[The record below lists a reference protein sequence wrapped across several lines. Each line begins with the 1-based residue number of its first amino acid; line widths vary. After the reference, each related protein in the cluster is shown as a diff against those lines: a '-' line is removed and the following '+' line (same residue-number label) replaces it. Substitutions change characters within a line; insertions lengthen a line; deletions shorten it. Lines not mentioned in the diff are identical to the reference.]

1 MINSDKYIRA
11 CFKYALKH
19 KFYIWVKLSKGSD
32 TKPNGSKVHF
42 FKRIMTADCIKLLII
57 LMSNFC
63 SFYAVCVR
71 VIFTGGFFNA

>member
-42 FKRIMTADCIKLLII
+42 LREL
-57 LMSNFC
+57 
-63 SFYAVCVR
+63 
-71 VIFTGGFFNA
+71 